1 MTANSRAAR
10 EKEHRMQR
18 AIWQGAISF
27 GLVHIPVHLF
37 SAEDRDELDLTMLD
51 KRDFAPVG
59 YQRINKKTGREVEWA
74 DIVKAYEYE
83 PGQYVVLSDEDL
95 RRANVEATQTIDILS
110 FVELAEIPLIE
121 YERPYYLTP
130 DKGGAKVYAL
140 LRETLRRAGKAA
152 VAQIVLR
159 TRQHLAAVVPLG
171 DMLVLNT
178 LRYAD
183 TIRPADEF
191 EVPPAALKQA
201 GISDK
206 EVQMA
211 LSLVDGMSEAW
222 NPTRYHDR
230 YREDVLAL
238 VQEKI
243 KTHQT
248 HVITEPEAEQAPP
261 GSAQIIDLM
270 ALLKESLRA
279 SSHGTAAPKSRAT
292 RTAATSAKA
301 RGRTA
306 RAGSA
311 PSRAKST
318 PRHRAK
324 A

>member
-1 MTANSRAAR
+1 
-10 EKEHRMQR
+10 MQR
-18 AIWQGAISF
+18 AIWKGAISF

-59 YQRINKKTGREVEWA
+59 YQRVNKETGREVEWG

-110 FVELAEIPLIE
+110 FVELAEIALIE

-183 TIRPADEF
+183 AIRPVDEF
-191 EVPPAALKQA
+191 EVPPATLKQA
-201 GISDK
+201 GVSDK

-211 LSLVDGMSEAW
+211 LSLVDGMSEEW
-222 NPTRYHDR
+222 NPGRYHDR

-238 VQEKI
+238 VKQKI
-243 KTHQT
+243 KAHQT
-248 HVITEPEAEQAPP
+248 HEITAPEPEKPAPD
-261 GSAQIIDLM
+261 SAQIIDLM

-279 SSHGTAAPKSRAT
+279 KGAGAAAAKSRTKSAPKARASTARTTTTSRSVKGTAR
-292 RTAATSAKA
+292 R
-301 RGRTA
+301 
-306 RAGSA
+306 
-311 PSRAKST
+311 
-318 PRHRAK
+318 RAK

>member
-1 MTANSRAAR
+1 
-10 EKEHRMQR
+10 MQR

-37 SAEDRDELDLTMLD
+37 PAEDRDELDLTMLD

-59 YQRINKKTGREVEWA
+59 YRRINKKTGREVEWA

-121 YERPYYLTP
+121 YERPYYLSP

-171 DMLVLNT
+171 EVLVLNT

-191 EVPPAALKQA
+191 ELPPAALKQA

-206 EVQMA
+206 EMQMA
-211 LSLVDGMSEAW
+211 LSLVDGMSEEW
-222 NPTRYHDR
+222 NPARYHDR
-230 YREDVLAL
+230 YREDLLAL
-238 VQEKI
+238 VREKI
-243 KTHQT
+243 KTRQT
-248 HVITEPEAEQAPP
+248 HVITEPEPEQAPA

-279 SSHGTAAPKSRAT
+279 SGHGATAPKGRA
-292 RTAATSAKA
+292 RSSAAAGAKAKA
-301 RGRTA
+301 RGRTT

-311 PSRAKST
+311 PSRANSAA
-318 PRHRAK
+318 RHRAK

>member
-1 MTANSRAAR
+1 
-10 EKEHRMQR
+10 MQR
-18 AIWQGAISF
+18 AIWKGAISF

-59 YQRINKKTGREVEWA
+59 YQRVNKETGREVEWG

-110 FVELAEIPLIE
+110 FVELAEIALIE

-183 TIRPADEF
+183 AIRPVDEF
-191 EVPPAALKQA
+191 EVPPATLKQA
-201 GISDK
+201 GVSDK

-211 LSLVDGMSEAW
+211 LSLVDGMSEEW
-222 NPTRYHDR
+222 NPGRYHDR

-238 VQEKI
+238 VKQKI
-243 KTHQT
+243 KAHQT
-248 HVITEPEAEQAPP
+248 HEITAPEPEKPAPD
-261 GSAQIIDLM
+261 SAQIIDLM
-270 ALLKESLRA
+270 ALLKESLSAKGAGAAAAKSRTKSAPKARSSTARTTTA
-279 SSHGTAAPKSRAT
+279 SRSVKGTAR
-292 RTAATSAKA
+292 R
-301 RGRTA
+301 
-306 RAGSA
+306 
-311 PSRAKST
+311 
-318 PRHRAK
+318 RAK